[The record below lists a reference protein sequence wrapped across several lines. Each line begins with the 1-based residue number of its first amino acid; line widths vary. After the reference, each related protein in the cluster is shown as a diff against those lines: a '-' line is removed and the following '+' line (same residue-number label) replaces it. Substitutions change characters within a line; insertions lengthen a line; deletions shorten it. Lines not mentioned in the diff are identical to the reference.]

1 MASLVTPERREQIL
15 KERIKLRM
23 DALSAQLKNLG
34 HNGLP
39 MAGHKADGPTKLR
52 NYQRDTLPEEMY
64 MALDPGYPEK
74 FKSGQAPEP
83 VPYVWYGLMNGKQ
96 SAGPYA
102 DPNIA
107 AQECAMMGFP
117 PNPDGTAPIEPKL
130 NFWHLL
136 AQMITKSD
144 VFVAWKFHSNEF
156 RRLID
161 ELGQKIDEVQSG
173 PIR

>member
-1 MASLVTPERREQIL
+1 MASLVTSERREQIL

-52 NYQRDTLPEEMY
+52 NYQRDTLPEEMA
-64 MALDPGYPEK
+64 MILDPDYIVKMTMGLY
-74 FKSGQAPEP
+74 PEP
-83 VPYVWYGLMNGKQ
+83 VPVLWYGLMNGKRQ
-96 SAGPYA
+96 AGPYR

-117 PNPDGTAPIEPKL
+117 PNPDGTAPIESHHS
-130 NFWHLL
+130 FWSLL
-136 AQMITKSD
+136 LELPTKSD
-144 VFVAWKFHSNEF
+144 VFVAFDFHAREYK
-156 RRLID
+156 RLID
-161 ELGQKIDEVQSG
+161 ELGQKIEEAGNGS
-173 PIR
+173 IR